1 MPFDSGFFASIPCP
15 NPDEISRKLEKEGI
29 FIVPLA
35 KGLRVSVASISEERC
50 AAIPFKIAEAMK

>member
-1 MPFDSGFFASIPCP
+1 MVFTQYRDTLEMIHQ
-15 NPDEISRKLEKEGI
+15 KLEKEGI